1 MRSLRRTKEGIQ
13 VLTALEKAE
22 FELAEAIEM
31 AKIEAKRAKR
41 AEQNKHKTSESS
53 LLKNRQEEP
62 KIQEKYSFIHMDEN
76 GLPNNAQDDF
86 INLVK
91 EDLKNA
97 KQQGDMKTDK
107 EDVRSLYNVALD
119 DAEFR
124 EKSILNQSK
133 DYEMESFNEID
144 LVSGIMPEPD
154 EIMPSS
160 FLLESFEEDN
170 DDIEPYEMNAA
181 MLLGKDFSLTTE
193 DAKTQSV
200 AELLDRAQAEAEAEL
215 TTDSEF
221 AMQNGELRNK
231 GLLIVQQAK
240 KEANEILD
248 NADAEALQ
256 IRKNAEEEATR
267 LIQERVRVAEAAAA
281 EKGYQDGF
289 EKGQNEGFLDAV
301 QATNMQMIEEAKLF
315 REELHLSLQEFED
328 RKNQIFEDNLN
339 DLTNLA
345 MVAAEKIV
353 KISLK
358 SSKDIISKIIVAAA
372 EECRNKDWAKV
383 YISHEDKALTLNLE
397 KGLIDALRQISP
409 NIKVVVMEDEPTGT
423 CIIETPDQII
433 DASVDVQ
440 LDAVKQIVNDNEL

>member
-31 AKIEAKRAKR
+31 AKIEARRTKR
-41 AEQNKHKTSESS
+41 AEQNKHKTAEAF
-53 LLKNRQEEP
+53 LPKTLQEES
-62 KIQEKYSFIHMDEN
+62 KIQEKYSFIHMDED
-76 GLPNNAQDDF
+76 GLAKSEQDDF
-86 INLVK
+86 IDLVK
-91 EDLKNA
+91 EDLNRL
-97 KQQGDMKTDK
+97 KQSDDEKTDK

-119 DAEFR
+119 DAGFR
-124 EKSILNQSK
+124 DKSILNQSK

-160 FLLESFEEDN
+160 FLLESFEED
-170 DDIEPYEMNAA
+170 DYIEPYELNTAL
-181 MLLGKDFSLTTE
+181 LLGKDFPIAE
-193 DAKTQSV
+193 EENKPQSV
-200 AELLDRAQAEAEAEL
+200 ADMLDRAQAEAEAEL
-215 TTDSEF
+215 PTDVDGV
-221 AMQNGELRNK
+221 MQNGELRNK

-240 KEANEILD
+240 KEANAILD
-248 NADAEALQ
+248 NASAEALQ

-281 EKGYQDGF
+281 EKGYQQGF

-301 QATNMQMIEEAKLF
+301 QATNVQMIEEAKLF
-315 REELHLSLQEFED
+315 REELHLSLQEFEN
-328 RKNQIFEDNLN
+328 RKNQLFEDSLN

-372 EECRNKDWAKV
+372 EDCRNKDWAKV
-383 YISHEDKALTLNLE
+383 YISHDDKALTLNLE

-440 LDAVKQIVNDNEL
+440 LDAIKQIVNDNEL